1 MCPFHEVPD
10 GFSPEM
16 LELLDRTFS
25 ATWRELLVDVSP
37 STCQT
42 EKEGARAAVAKSMI
56 DLAATGV
63 REPERLKRHGLH
75 AGKQAVV
82 RTRAATE
89 TSD

>member
-25 ATWRELLVDVSP
+25 ATWRELLVDAGP
-37 STCQT
+37 SAS
-42 EKEGARAAVAKSMI
+42 EKDKEGARAAIAKSMI

-63 REPERLKRHGLH
+63 REPKRLKRHGLH
-75 AGKQAVV
+75 AAKQAGL
-82 RTRAATE
+82 RKRAAA
-89 TSD
+89 DIPD

>member
-10 GFSPEM
+10 GFTPEM

-25 ATWRELLVDVSP
+25 ATWREILVEVSP
-37 STCQT
+37 SASQ
-42 EKEGARAAVAKSMI
+42 EDKEGARAAIAKSMI

-75 AGKQAVV
+75 AAKQSVLRK
-82 RTRAATE
+82 RTAADL
-89 TSD
+89 SD